1 MTLNEMV
8 DSGMSE
14 VLSDYMSQNGVK
26 TGGTTL
32 EQELRW
38 EELVQGMGVLMKEI
52 TEQNKSKVEVIELP
66 ICYVLTM
73 LDALQAIKKHKLYGL
88 MGDEEEVEWQI
99 DTVINQFL
107 DPIAN
112 SENLDDIEIA
122 VYD

>member
-1 MTLNEMV
+1 MLNEMI
-8 DSGMSE
+8 DTKMNEILGS
-14 VLSDYMSQNGVK
+14 YMAKNGVED
-26 TGGTTL
+26 GGITL
-32 EQELRW
+32 EQELKW

-52 TEQNKSKVEVIELP
+52 IEQNKSKVEVIELP

-73 LDALQAIKKHKLYGL
+73 LDALQTIKKHKLYSL
-88 MGDEEEVEWQI
+88 MGDAEEVEWQI